1 MRPVPLTLVKLD
13 VNCLRSPERT
23 SAAVIAGCFAWSS
36 GRFVAM
42 RRAVLDS
49 NGVDPLVDL
58 PGAFNLVKRAI
69 EAGKLELLSTHV
81 LCEEISAIRDPSRR
95 AKLQAL
101 IDLTR
106 PVPTGAFIFDVSR
119 LDQARLSGSAA
130 PVEALQAGN
139 PAKNSKDALIGA
151 TGLYEQCALIT
162 SDRVLRREA
171 AALGIEVLH
180 GRELLCELGYTGP

>member
-1 MRPVPLTLVKLD
+1 L
-13 VNCLRSPERT
+13 
-23 SAAVIAGCFAWSS
+23 AWSS
-36 GRFVAM
+36 ARFVVM

-58 PGAFNLVKRAI
+58 PGAFDLVKEAI

-81 LCEEISAIRDPSRR
+81 LAEEITATRDPIRR

-101 IDLTR
+101 VDLTR
-106 PVPTGAFIFDVSR
+106 MVTTGAFIFDISQ

-130 PVEALQAGN
+130 PVQALQAGN

-151 TGLYEQCALIT
+151 TAFHEQCALIT
-162 SDRVLRREA
+162 SDQKLRREA
-171 AALGIEVLH
+171 KALGIEVLH
-180 GRELLCELGYTGP
+180 ARELLTELGYTGDE

>member
-1 MRPVPLTLVKLD
+1 MSATPQLEKLNAD
-13 VNCLRSPERT
+13 CLPSRERT
-23 SAAVIAGCFAWSS
+23 SAAIIASCLASS
-36 GRFVAM
+36 SARFVVM

-58 PGAFNLVKRAI
+58 PGAFDVVKRAI
-69 EAGKLELLSTHV
+69 EAGELELLSTHV
-81 LCEEISAIRDPSRR
+81 LCAEITAIRDPDRR

-101 IDLTR
+101 VDLTR
-106 PVPTGAFIFDVSR
+106 LVATGAVIFDISQ
-119 LDQARLSGSAA
+119 LDQARLSAAA
-130 PVEALQAGN
+130 PVQALQAGK

-171 AALGIEVLH
+171 TALGIEVLH
-180 GRELLCELGYTGP
+180 GRELLTELGYTGP

>member
-1 MRPVPLTLVKLD
+1 
-13 VNCLRSPERT
+13 
-23 SAAVIAGCFAWSS
+23 
-36 GRFVAM
+36 M

-49 NGVDPLVDL
+49 NGVDPLIDL

-81 LCEEISAIRDPSRR
+81 LCEEITAIRDPSRR

-101 IDLTR
+101 VDLTR
-106 PVPTGAFIFDVSR
+106 LVATGAFIFDVSR
-119 LDQARLSGSAA
+119 FDQARLSGNAA

-151 TGLYEQCALIT
+151 TSLYEQCALIT

-171 AALGIEVLH
+171 TALGIEVLH
-180 GRELLCELGYTGP
+180 GRELLTELGYNGPAEIDGMPPDHDRPLIHG